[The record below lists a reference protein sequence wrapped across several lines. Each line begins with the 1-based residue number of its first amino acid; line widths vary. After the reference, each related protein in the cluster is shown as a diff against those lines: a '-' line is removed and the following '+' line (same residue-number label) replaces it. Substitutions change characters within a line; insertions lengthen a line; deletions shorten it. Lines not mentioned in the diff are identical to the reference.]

1 MNASGRPDT
10 THRATGTRWVAAGDP
25 RADLSGWVAS
35 MTAAG
40 ARVASVSLPADGI
53 AGAAL
58 TQLAQDAFTQA
69 LAALPGAPARVWGFL
84 PRPTDHDG
92 EALERYMRFNAGR
105 TAAYRAMSERIRVI
119 PAGTCVGHA
128 GANLVVHAIWVPGQL
143 TPIENP
149 RQRPA
154 WLYSD
159 RYGPVPPAFT
169 RAMAVGGTLIASG
182 TASVVGESSMHPGD
196 LEAQCAETLRNMDAL
211 AAAGGARGPWRSLQ
225 VYVRDAAHLDAVR
238 AWGERHFP
246 GELERVLHAPLC
258 RAELLVEI
266 EGVADAA

>member
-1 MNASGRPDT
+1 MKASGHPHT
-10 THRATGTRWVAAGDP
+10 THRTVDTRWAAVGDP
-25 RADLSGWVAS
+25 RTDLAGWVR
-35 MTAAG
+35 TVVEGG
-40 ARVASVSLPADGI
+40 ARIASVSLPADGI
-53 AGAAL
+53 VGPAL
-58 TQLAQDAFTQA
+58 SRLAQDAFAQA
-69 LAALPGAPARVWGFL
+69 LDALPGAPARVWGFL

-128 GANLVVHAIWVPGQL
+128 GANLVVHALWVPGTL
-143 TPIENP
+143 APIENP

-169 RAMAVGGTLIASG
+169 RAMSVGGTLIASG
-182 TASVVGESSMHPGD
+182 TASVVGEASMHPGD
-196 LEAQCAETLRNMDAL
+196 LDAQCAETLRNLDAL

-225 VYVRDAAHLDAVR
+225 AYVRDAAHLDAVR
-238 AWGERHFP
+238 AWGERSFP

-258 RAELLVEI
+258 RADLLVEI